1 MTDSVDELELEGNV
15 EEFGD
20 GEYRIPEG
28 RYLCLLEDLK
38 KSSARNDSSKKFLKT
53 ETKLID
59 CLDEDHEEGVNKKVF
74 DIFNLGSASQWKIAN
89 LAKAILPDLTGN
101 KIPLTEMRKAKLFVA
116 NVYEDDYDPN
126 NPQYRLKGFR
136 SAEGWEGLRYVVNEE
151 GELVRIGGGGKSSGE
166 EDDESPKKSSKGK
179 NGKKPSAR
187 ASKKDEEP
195 AKPPASSQDEEDDDD
210 VDLAEL

>member
-15 EEFGD
+15 EDLGD
-20 GEYRIPEG
+20 GEYNIPQG
-28 RYLCLLEDLK
+28 RYLCKLESLEK
-38 KSSARNDSSKKFLKT
+38 TTARDDKSKKFLKS

-59 CLDEDHEEGVNKKVF
+59 CLDEEHEEGVNKKVY

-89 LAKAILPDLTGN
+89 LAKAILPELTGN
-101 KIPLTEMRKAKLFVA
+101 KVPLAEMRKAKLFVA

-136 SAEGWEGLRYVVNEE
+136 SAEGWEGMRFTVNDE
-151 GELVRIGGGGKSSGE
+151 GELIRIGGGGRSSDE
-166 EDDESPKKSSKGK
+166 EDDEPPKKEAKG
-179 NGKKPSAR
+179 NGKKPAAR
-187 ASKKDEEP
+187 ASKKDDKP
-195 AKPPASSQDEEDDDD
+195 AKPPATTQDEEDDDD